1 MADLMRLGNVDVVIQ
16 KDKLGSP
23 NGSDD
28 GNLAGLGVGVGI
40 GVGGMTNF
48 GGMMATGGFDLND
61 LAQEL
66 DQDEFDGLNMIN
78 GK

>member
-23 NGSDD
+23 TGGSDD
-28 GNLAGLGVGVGI
+28 GNLAALGGITGLGA
-40 GVGGMTNF
+40 
-48 GGMMATGGFDLND
+48 MMAAGGIDLND

-66 DQDEFDGLNMIN
+66 DQDEFDGPHMLN
-78 GK
+78 GEC